1 MAGRV
6 LLVDEI
12 AQMIRVANNRVG
24 AGQLAEDILSKAE
37 PYFTEK
43 GRQVERN
50 GCIKRMGFM
59 YDEGVKHERER
70 IIQAL
75 TQKIRGA
82 SGLAVK
88 SGNNLTSSQAPE
100 GDR

>member
-12 AQMIRVANNRVG
+12 AQMIRVDSGRV
-24 AGQLAEDILSKAE
+24 AACKIAEQIIAKAE
-37 PYFTEK
+37 PYYIEK
-43 GRQVERN
+43 GRQMERN
-50 GCIKRMGFM
+50 DCIKRMGFM